1 MGVLNLFRK
10 KKEKRDEIDF
20 VFSTE
25 ELEKIIYEWNI
36 NNPIDRWWRAKHNI
50 RFNSPEHRVAS
61 FIDMLL
67 EFKEDAIYD
76 KMFAPPVEKDEDEIY
91 DPEKG
96 NYIKEQGLIDE
107 DISNEDLIKMFE
119 KDSE

>member
-1 MGVLNLFRK
+1 MINFSK
-10 KKEKRDEIDF
+10 KDYEIDV

-25 ELEKIIYEWNI
+25 ELEKVIYEWNI
-36 NNPIDRWWRAKHNI
+36 NNPIDRWWRTKHNI

-67 EFKEDAIYD
+67 EFKEDMIYG
-76 KMFAPPVEKDEDEIY
+76 KMFEDIKEEDEEDIY

-96 NYIKEQGLIDE
+96 NFIKEQGIID
-107 DISNEDLIKMFE
+107 DDVSNDDLIKMFE
-119 KDSE
+119 KDSK